1 MIELVRK
8 KRGGGGT
15 KRQAMW
21 YDAPAASEVDV

>member
-8 KRGGGGT
+8 KKGGGT

-21 YDAPAASEVDV
+21 YDAPAAREVDF